1 LIANSVLFV
10 MLHVS
15 AFGVPYLSLSFHCHT
30 AAKTRAQTC
39 ICVLQN
45 EAAARRWP
53 VSDAVESEMREAML
67 RGVPS
72 AAAVARRLA
81 RARGAGEA
89 DGGGKK
95 QYQGKRENKCG
106 LLT

>member
-1 LIANSVLFV
+1 
-10 MLHVS
+10 M
-15 AFGVPYLSLSFHCHT
+15 
-30 AAKTRAQTC
+30 
-39 ICVLQN
+39 
-45 EAAARRWP
+45 
-53 VSDAVESEMREAML
+53 SDAVESEMRAAML

-72 AAAVARRLA
+72 AAAVARRIA

>member
-1 LIANSVLFV
+1 
-10 MLHVS
+10 
-15 AFGVPYLSLSFHCHT
+15 LSFPAHT
-30 AAKTRAQTC
+30 KNRAQTC

-45 EAAARRWP
+45 DAAARRWP
-53 VSDAVESEMREAML
+53 VSDAVETEMREAML

-95 QYQGKRENKCG
+95 HYQGKRENKCG